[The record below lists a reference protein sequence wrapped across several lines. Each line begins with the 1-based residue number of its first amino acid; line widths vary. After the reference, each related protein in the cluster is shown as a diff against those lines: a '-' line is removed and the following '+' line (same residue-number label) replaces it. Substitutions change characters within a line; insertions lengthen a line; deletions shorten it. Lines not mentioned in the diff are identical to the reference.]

1 MDAMHVHDGAPANG
15 PRVSPRVVHREVPP
29 GLPIPSAGKHEREEK
44 EEERRAGG
52 RQRERRGR
60 YLKGHDV
67 IGRSRRVG
75 VRGLNPRVL
84 RESVSRVNIYIYI
97 YTHIYK

>member
-1 MDAMHVHDGAPANG
+1 MTVPWHPVQGRKDARYSEGEAKKT
-15 PRVSPRVVHREVPP
+15 RRRC
-29 GLPIPSAGKHEREEK
+29 
-44 EEERRAGG
+44 EEEAKEGW
-52 RQRERRGR
+52 RGK

-84 RESVSRVNIYIYI
+84 RESVSRVNIYIP
-97 YTHIYK
+97 KRK